1 MNLKIDKL
9 KPGDLI
15 EILAPAKAIEK
26 KHVLNAKK
34 TMENLGF
41 NVRISKH
48 CTGNYNYFSGTI
60 NERLEDFQLA
70 IDDNNVKAIL
80 CARGGYGCI
89 QIVEKIQWA
98 NMLRN
103 PKWIIGF
110 SDVTVFH
117 QKLCLMGLKSIHGT
131 MPLNFSTN
139 SPKSIE
145 TLFNA
150 LTGKPYKIS
159 CSETKYNKEG
169 EAQGVLRGGN
179 LSVIYSLLSS
189 LKDFSFSNTILFI
202 EDVCEPIYHLD
213 RMFYALKD
221 AGVLDRIKGLV
232 VGGMTELKDSSPPF
246 GLSYEEVILTHFK
259 YSEIP
264 ICFNFPAG
272 HIKNNQAIV
281 FGSVVDLK
289 VTQEGPS
296 LSFLGN

>member
-1 MNLKIDKL
+1 MNLKINKL

-26 KHVLNAKK
+26 KHVLNARK

-117 QKLCLMGLKSIHGT
+117 QKLCLIGLKSIHGT

-169 EAQGVLRGGN
+169 EAQGVLHGGN

-232 VGGMTELKDSSPPF
+232 VGGMTEIKDSNPPF
-246 GLSYEEVILTHFK
+246 GLSYEEMILTHFK

>member
-281 FGSVVDLK
+281 FGSVVNLK

>member
-169 EAQGVLRGGN
+169 EAQCVLRGGN

-232 VGGMTELKDSSPPF
+232 VGGMTELKASSPPF

>member
-232 VGGMTELKDSSPPF
+232 VGGMTELKASSPPF

>member
-1 MNLKIDKL
+1 MNLKINKL
-9 KPGDLI
+9 KQGDLI

-26 KHVLNAKK
+26 KHILNAKK
-34 TMENLGF
+34 TLENHGF
-41 NVRISKH
+41 KVRVSKH
-48 CTGNYNYFSGTI
+48 CTGNSNYFSGTI
-60 NERLEDFQLA
+60 NERLEDFQRA
-70 IDDNNVKAIL
+70 IDDDNVKAIL

-139 SPKSIE
+139 SPESIK

-150 LTGKPYKIS
+150 LTGKPYKI
-159 CSETKYNKEG
+159 CCRETKYNKEG
-169 EAQGVLRGGN
+169 QAEGFLHGGN

-189 LKDFSFSNTILFI
+189 LKDFNFSNSILFI

-213 RMFYALKD
+213 RMFYALKN
-221 AGVLDRIKGLV
+221 AGILDRIKGLI
-232 VGGMTELKDSSPPF
+232 VGGMTDLKDSNPPF
-246 GLSYEEVILTHFK
+246 GLSYEEVILSHFK
-259 YSEIP
+259 YSKVP
-264 ICFNFPAG
+264 VCFDFPAG
-272 HIKNNQAIV
+272 HLKNNQALV
-281 FGSVVDLK
+281 FGSEVVLNIN
-289 VTQEGPS
+289 QEGTE
-296 LSFLGN
+296 LSFVGS

>member
-89 QIVEKIQWA
+89 QIVEKIHWA

>member
-26 KHVLNAKK
+26 KHVLNARK

-41 NVRISKH
+41 KVRISKH
-48 CTGNYNYFSGTI
+48 CTGSYNYFSGTI

-89 QIVEKIQWA
+89 QIVEKIEWA

-103 PKWIIGF
+103 PKWVVGF

-117 QKLCLMGLKSIHGT
+117 QKLCLLGLKSIHGT

-139 SPKSIE
+139 SPRSIE

-169 EAQGVLRGGN
+169 EAQGVLLGGN

-189 LKDFSFSNTILFI
+189 LKDFSFSNSILFI
-202 EDVCEPIYHLD
+202 EDVSEPFYHLD
-213 RMFYALKD
+213 RMFYALKA
-221 AGVLDRIKGLV
+221 AGVLDRIKGLII
-232 VGGMTELKDSSPPF
+232 GGMTELKDSKPPF
-246 GLSYEEVILTHFK
+246 GLSYEEIILAHFE
-259 YSEIP
+259 YSNVP
-264 ICFNFPAG
+264 VCFNFPAG
-272 HIKNNQAIV
+272 HIKNNLALV
-281 FGSVVDLK
+281 FGSEVYLEITK
-289 VTQEGPS
+289 KGTK
-296 LSFLGN
+296 LSFPAN